1 MLLLPLSIP
10 PVRLKREADR
20 GTCTKAG
27 HYPSHPRMRQEKEE
41 ACERNPPPSGK
52 LIKIRD
58 AHLHLFPVS
67 DGRGLHAWSEADR
80 MARRQ
85 LGRWEG
91 GGGAFGQG
99 ALLALH
105 FEDGFLNGICG
116 QSPRWKETTNWQSQS
131 PSESNMAAPQLSRVL
146 E

>member
-1 MLLLPLSIP
+1 MLLPLSIP

-58 AHLHLFPVS
+58 AHLHDCTREQIPRALLILNDAAAHPLSSSRFPMEGVYMHGVRQTGWPEDNWE
-67 DGRGLHAWSEADR
+67 DGRG
-80 MARRQ
+80 
-85 LGRWEG
+85 EG
-91 GGGAFGQG
+91 VLLDKG
-99 ALLALH
+99 ALLALQ
-105 FEDGFLNGICG
+105 FEDGFL
-116 QSPRWKETTNWQSQS
+116 K
-131 PSESNMAAPQLSRVL
+131 
-146 E
+146 